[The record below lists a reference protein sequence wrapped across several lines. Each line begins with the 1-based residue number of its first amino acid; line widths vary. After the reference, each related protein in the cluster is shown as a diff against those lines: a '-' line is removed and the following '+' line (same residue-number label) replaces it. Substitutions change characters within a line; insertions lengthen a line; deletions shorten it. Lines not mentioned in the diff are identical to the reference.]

1 MDFKGIT
8 WVGNMYQKFETIC
21 LEVEDIMYQD
31 TVKYFENHVKYVEDQ
46 VETVGESVKKFCSEI
61 VQDLLLPD
69 SLEVTDSNLSLDQH
83 DNVKLCKKP
92 KVGIKEEAKVG
103 FKEEPKVSIKEEFI
117 KFDIDR
123 LTEHSEIADL
133 NEDVEHKSSFTGLHG
148 VNNLFRSYSGNSV
161 TGACSDLHLV
171 QNDDGVMC
179 KNLDAGIKRNPVKV
193 SQFPIEVS
201 GVIAPMS
208 GDVSR
213 LPSSLNEN
221 CENKCSQMAI
231 TSSPASV
238 EITECNLEGA
248 ICNEIA
254 DVTAISVDL
263 PSVPLVES
271 VGKEGREMVF
281 SSRGGLSSELNAGNI
296 PMDNGVGSLIGSF
309 RDIQQNETAEKKDL
323 LSHSE
328 GSDGWNID
336 AIEINDVIEQG
347 IETTKDLLDKMKLED
362 ACVMVDGDELH
373 VVSHREGKVWLVKK
387 KLRNA
392 FYSKRRLARKEYERL
407 AVWHRVIDS
416 ESNQPGAEGL
426 TPSPST
432 DSDKRTSPDDDFCQS
447 EWELL

>member
-1 MDFKGIT
+1 MFISSYQGGNFCNLQFDFHG
-8 WVGNMYQKFETIC
+8 
-21 LEVEDIMYQD
+21 QD

-103 FKEEPKVSIKEEFI
+103 IKEEAKVSIKEEFI

-201 GVIAPMS
+201 GVIAPIS

-221 CENKCSQMAI
+221 CENKCNQMAI

-281 SSRGGLSSELNAGNI
+281 SSRGGLSSELNGDHFLSPCHFLFLFA
-296 PMDNGVGSLIGSF
+296 SL
-309 RDIQQNETAEKKDL
+309 
-323 LSHSE
+323 
-328 GSDGWNID
+328 
-336 AIEINDVIEQG
+336 
-347 IETTKDLLDKMKLED
+347 
-362 ACVMVDGDELH
+362 
-373 VVSHREGKVWLVKK
+373 
-387 KLRNA
+387 
-392 FYSKRRLARKEYERL
+392 
-407 AVWHRVIDS
+407 
-416 ESNQPGAEGL
+416 
-426 TPSPST
+426 SPSF
-432 DSDKRTSPDDDFCQS
+432 S
-447 EWELL
+447 

>member
-103 FKEEPKVSIKEEFI
+103 IKEEAKVGIKEEAKVSIKEEFI

-133 NEDVEHKSSFTGLHG
+133 NEDGHALTCIWCKMMMGH
-148 VNNLFRSYSGNSV
+148 
-161 TGACSDLHLV
+161 V
-171 QNDDGVMC
+171 QESRC
-179 KNLDAGIKRNPVKV
+179 WYQTNPVKV

-309 RDIQQNETAEKKDL
+309 RDIQHNETAEKKDL

>member
-103 FKEEPKVSIKEEFI
+103 IKEEAKVGFKEEPKVSIKEEFI

-148 VNNLFRSYSGNSV
+148 VNNLFQSYSGNSV

-179 KNLDAGIKRNPVKV
+179 KNLDAG
-193 SQFPIEVS
+193 
-201 GVIAPMS
+201 
-208 GDVSR
+208 DVSR

-221 CENKCSQMAI
+221 CENKCNQMAI

-309 RDIQQNETAEKKDL
+309 RDIQHNETAEKDL